1 MFSIKMD
8 LSKESERMLKLLP
21 EKFKKGLNKG
31 VKNAMFFVED
41 KAKQRVTVRTG
52 HLRRSLKVDVRE
64 ESGGVAGRVGSD
76 VVYAAIQEFGG
87 VAGQGAIIKKQEYI
101 TKSIKEN
108 DLKIRDL
115 ITKAIDE
122 ETK

>member
-101 TKSIKEN
+101 TK
-108 DLKIRDL
+108 
-115 ITKAIDE
+115 
-122 ETK
+122 